1 MKHMSKFYIENFTDF
16 EQALSILDTNQIPY
30 NIDESRLICI
40 DETDVCQ
47 TLEAFDKEDIYY
59 LEAC

>member
-30 NIDESRLICI
+30 NIDESRLICV

-47 TLEAFDKEDIYY
+47 TLEAFDKEAIYY

>member
-1 MKHMSKFYIENFTDF
+1 MSQFYIESLTDF
-16 EQALSILDTNQIPY
+16 EAAIVILDRNQISY
-30 NIDESRLICI
+30 SIDDERLICV

>member
-16 EQALSILDTNQIPY
+16 EQALSILDTNQISY
-30 NIDESRLICI
+30 NIDEERLICV
-40 DETDVCQ
+40 DETDVYQ

>member
-1 MKHMSKFYIENFTDF
+1 MSKFYIENFTDF

-30 NIDESRLICI
+30 NIDEERLICV
-40 DETDVCQ
+40 DETDVYQ

>member
-1 MKHMSKFYIENFTDF
+1 MSKFYIENFTDF
-16 EQALSILDTNQIPY
+16 EQALSILDTNQISY
-30 NIDESRLICI
+30 DIDESRLICV
-40 DETDVCQ
+40 DETDVCP

>member
-1 MKHMSKFYIENFTDF
+1 MSKFYIENFTDF
-16 EQALSILDTNQIPY
+16 EQALSILDTNQISY
-30 NIDESRLICI
+30 NIDEERLICV
-40 DETDVCQ
+40 DETDVYQ

>member
-30 NIDESRLICI
+30 NIDESRLICV
-40 DETDVCQ
+40 DETDVYQ

>member
-1 MKHMSKFYIENFTDF
+1 MSKFYIENFTDF

-30 NIDESRLICI
+30 NIDESRLICV
-40 DETDVCQ
+40 DETDVYQ